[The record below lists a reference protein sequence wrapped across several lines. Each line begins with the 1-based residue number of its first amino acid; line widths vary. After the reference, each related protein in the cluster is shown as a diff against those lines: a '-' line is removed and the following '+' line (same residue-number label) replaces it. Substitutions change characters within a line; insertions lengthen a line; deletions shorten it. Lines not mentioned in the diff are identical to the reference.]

1 VSALGVVT
9 IGGSM
14 LMGVPMSEQDGP
26 YSDEEAARRRDEVI
40 KRMVDIGQ
48 WTTTDCPCPI
58 DNRADASVPKNFF
71 SVISLLNPVVGA
83 SDTVTVPLNGWT
95 PVIRCATDR
104 LGDDSARHVPRPS
117 E

>member
-58 DNRADASVPKNFF
+58 DNRADASVPRT
-71 SVISLLNPVVGA
+71 SSQSLACSTQSSGPQI
-83 SDTVTVPLNGWT
+83 P
-95 PVIRCATDR
+95 
-104 LGDDSARHVPRPS
+104 
-117 E
+117 